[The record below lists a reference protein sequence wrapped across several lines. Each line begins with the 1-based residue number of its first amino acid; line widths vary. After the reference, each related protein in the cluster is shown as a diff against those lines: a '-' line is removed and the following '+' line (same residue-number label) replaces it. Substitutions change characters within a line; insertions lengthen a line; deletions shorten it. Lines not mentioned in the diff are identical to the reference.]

1 MKKLIVFYLKK
12 MLEDSLHQE
21 ESLEVNADLI
31 QGANEKWQKQRQQSA
46 ALRVVLKI
54 LAEPE
59 RQVSENHFS

>member
-31 QGANEKWQKQRQQSA
+31 QSANEKWQKQRQQSD

-54 LAEPE
+54 LAEPNCL
-59 RQVSENHFS
+59 VSENHFG

>member
-1 MKKLIVFYLKK
+1 MKVEVLTVKKLIVFYLKK

-31 QGANEKWQKQRQQSA
+31 QSANEKWQKQRQQSD

-54 LAEPE
+54 LAEP
-59 RQVSENHFS
+59 

>member
-1 MKKLIVFYLKK
+1 MKVEVLTVKKLIVFYLKK

-31 QGANEKWQKQRQQSA
+31 QSANEKWQKQRQQSD

-54 LAEPE
+54 LAEP
-59 RQVSENHFS
+59 N

>member
-31 QGANEKWQKQRQQSA
+31 QSANEKWQKQRQQSD

-54 LAEPE
+54 LAEPY
-59 RQVSENHFS
+59 